1 MSLIQQIIGGDRRA
15 LAQALTLIENDD
27 HNSQNILANLY
38 RHTGHSHIIGITGI
52 PGVGKSTLINS
63 LAKLMRKRD
72 DTLGLLAIDPSSQF
86 SQGAI
91 LGDRIRMR
99 DLLGDKGVFIRSMAT
114 RGVLG
119 GLSSTASAA
128 VDILDAAGFD
138 RVIVE
143 TVGVGQSEVDIASNA
158 QTSIVVL
165 CPGLGDSIQAAK
177 SGLLEIADII
187 VINKSDYPKVNLTK
201 SYLHEMIDIG
211 RAAQTRGSE
220 TQTTISD
227 THSVS
232 NGNLDTDNSLWEVPI
247 ITTVATTGEGVGDLF
262 EQLLAHYNHI
272 KSTGEMTRR
281 RNRRLRAI
289 FESQLRKQL
298 YTKLSQM
305 LSEDYC
311 LRQLEVIMEGETDP
325 YTAATN
331 CIKHFE
337 TNYIGDEE

>member
-1 MSLIQQIIGGDRRA
+1 MSLTKQIISGDRRA

-27 HNSQNILANLY
+27 HSSQHILTDVY
-38 RHTGHSHIIGITGI
+38 RHTGYAHLIGITGI

-63 LAKLMRKRD
+63 LAKLMRKCGD
-72 DTLGLLAIDPSSQF
+72 KLGLLAIDPSSQF

-91 LGDRIRMR
+91 LGDRIRMK
-99 DLLGDKGVFIRSMAT
+99 DLLGDEGIFIRSMAS

-119 GLSSTASAA
+119 GLSSTTAAA
-128 VDILDAAGFD
+128 VDLLDAAGFD

-177 SGLLEIADII
+177 SGILEIADII
-187 VINKSDYPKVNLTK
+187 VINKSDYPEVNLTK
-201 SYLHEMIDIG
+201 SYLREMIDIG
-211 RAAQTRGSE
+211 SAAQTSGSE
-220 TQTTISD
+220 TQNIID
-227 THSVS
+227 DI
-232 NGNLDTDNSLWEVPI
+232 NEKLDTDSSIWEVPI
-247 ITTVATTGEGVGDLF
+247 ITTVATTGEGIGDLF
-262 EQLLAHYNHI
+262 EQLLAHYEHI
-272 KSTGEMTRR
+272 KSTGEIIRR
-281 RNRRLRAI
+281 RHSRLRAI

-311 LRQLEVIMEGETDP
+311 LRQLEVIMERETDP

-337 TNYIGDEE
+337 TNYIGDED

>member
-1 MSLIQQIIGGDRRA
+1 MSLIKQIIAGDRRA

-27 HNSQNILANLY
+27 HNSQNILANVY
-38 RHTGHSHIIGITGI
+38 RHTGHSHLIGITGI

-187 VINKSDYPKVNLTK
+187 VINKSDYPEVNLTK

-211 RAAQTRGSE
+211 SAAQTRGS
-220 TQTTISD
+220 
-227 THSVS
+227 
-232 NGNLDTDNSLWEVPI
+232 DTDNSLWDVPI
-247 ITTVATTGEGVGDLF
+247 VTTVATTGEGVDDLF
-262 EQLLAHYNHI
+262 EQLLAHYDHI
-272 KSTGEMTRR
+272 RSTGEMTRR
-281 RNRRLRAI
+281 RNSRLRAI
-289 FESQLRKQL
+289 FESRLRKQL
-298 YTKLSQM
+298 YTKLSHM

>member
-1 MSLIQQIIGGDRRA
+1 MSLTKQIISGDRRA

-27 HNSQNILANLY
+27 HSSQRILTDVY
-38 RHTGHSHIIGITGI
+38 RHTGCAHLIGITGI

-63 LAKLMRKRD
+63 LAKLMRKCGD
-72 DTLGLLAIDPSSQF
+72 KLGLLAIDPSSQF

-91 LGDRIRMR
+91 LGDRIRMK
-99 DLLGDKGVFIRSMAT
+99 DLLGDEGIFIRSMAS

-119 GLSSTASAA
+119 GLSSTTAAA
-128 VDILDAAGFD
+128 VDLLDAAGFD

-177 SGLLEIADII
+177 SGILEIADII
-187 VINKSDYPKVNLTK
+187 VINKSDYPEVNLTK
-201 SYLHEMIDIG
+201 SYLREMIDIG
-211 RAAQTRGSE
+211 SAAQTSGSE
-220 TQTTISD
+220 TQNIID
-227 THSVS
+227 DI
-232 NGNLDTDNSLWEVPI
+232 NEKLDTDSSIWEVPI
-247 ITTVATTGEGVGDLF
+247 ITTVATTGEGIGDLF
-262 EQLLAHYNHI
+262 EQLLAHYEYI
-272 KSTGEMTRR
+272 KSTGEIIRR
-281 RNRRLRAI
+281 RHSRLRAI

-337 TNYIGDEE
+337 TNYIGDED

>member
-1 MSLIQQIIGGDRRA
+1 MSLIKQIIGGDRRA

-63 LAKLMRKRD
+63 LAKLIRKRD

-86 SQGAI
+86 SKGAI

-99 DLLGDKGVFIRSMAT
+99 DLSGDKGVFIRSMAT

-158 QTSIVVL
+158 QSSIVVL

-177 SGLLEIADII
+177 SGILEIADII
-187 VINKSDYPKVNLTK
+187 V
-201 SYLHEMIDIG
+201 
-211 RAAQTRGSE
+211 
-220 TQTTISD
+220 
-227 THSVS
+227 
-232 NGNLDTDNSLWEVPI
+232 
-247 ITTVATTGEGVGDLF
+247 
-262 EQLLAHYNHI
+262 
-272 KSTGEMTRR
+272 
-281 RNRRLRAI
+281 
-289 FESQLRKQL
+289 
-298 YTKLSQM
+298 
-305 LSEDYC
+305 
-311 LRQLEVIMEGETDP
+311 
-325 YTAATN
+325 
-331 CIKHFE
+331 
-337 TNYIGDEE
+337 

>member
-1 MSLIQQIIGGDRRA
+1 MSLIKQIIGGNRRV

-63 LAKLMRKRD
+63 LAKLIRKRD

-86 SQGAI
+86 SKGAI

-99 DLLGDKGVFIRSMAT
+99 DLSGDKGVFIRSMAT
-114 RGVLG
+114 RGELG

-187 VINKSDYPKVNLTK
+187 VINKSDYPEVNLTK
-201 SYLHEMIDIG
+201 SYLHEMINVG
-211 RAAQTRGSE
+211 RAAQTRGS
-220 TQTTISD
+220 D
-227 THSVS
+227 THSVN
-232 NGNLDTDNSLWEVPI
+232 NGNLDTDNSLWDVPI
-247 ITTVATTGEGVGDLF
+247 VTTVATTGEGVGDLF
-262 EQLLAHYNHI
+262 EQLLAHYEYI
-272 KSTGEMTRR
+272 KSTGEIIRR
-281 RNRRLRAI
+281 RHSRLRAI